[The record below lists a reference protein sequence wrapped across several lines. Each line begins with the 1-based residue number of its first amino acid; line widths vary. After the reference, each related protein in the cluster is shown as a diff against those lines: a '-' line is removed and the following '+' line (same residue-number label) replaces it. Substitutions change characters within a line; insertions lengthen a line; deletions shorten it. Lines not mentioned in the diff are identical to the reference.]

1 MSVATW
7 DEVLM
12 QTAAELR
19 PQVDDVARECA
30 AYVHRSQPELAADDD
45 LAAGL
50 YESARDNL
58 RLVFEMLAEG
68 RPVSLAAA
76 PPGAIAYAAIF
87 VRRGQPLAALLRA
100 YRLGTMWCWHLW
112 RRELGRRI
120 SDPELMME
128 AVDHAMAFVFDY
140 VDHVAEEV
148 TEQYAMQRERWARSA
163 EALRRETVQR
173 VLDGGESI
181 DVGTASTRLK
191 YELRRCH
198 VGLILYE
205 QHDGEGE
212 DAMVHLEQ
220 AALAIAAQLGSA
232 RPLLIPEGRHELWA
246 WMGFDAPPELELLD
260 HQVVLDA
267 GAARR
272 VHLAVGEPGEGAAGF
287 AATHHEACIAR
298 ELASRTHRPAGQAVR
313 YGRMVVPSLLLVDA
327 ERARSFV
334 LRELG
339 ELARGDDATT
349 RLRATLLVFLDE
361 GSRPLST
368 AKRLGIHQN
377 TVNYRIRQA
386 EALLGHAVRER
397 RYELETA
404 LRLLPLVL

>member
-1 MSVATW
+1 MHVATW

-12 QTAAELR
+12 QTAGELR
-19 PQVDDVARECA
+19 PQVDAVARECA
-30 AYVHRSQPELAADDD
+30 AYIQQSQPELAADED

-50 YESARDNL
+50 YESARDNFG
-58 RLVFEMLAEG
+58 LVFEMLAEG

-76 PPGAIAYAAIF
+76 PPAAIEYAAIF
-87 VRRGQPLAALLRA
+87 VRRGQPLASLLRA

-112 RRELGRRI
+112 QRELGRRV

-128 AVDHAMAFVFDY
+128 AVDHAMSFVFAY

-148 TEQYAMQRERWARSA
+148 TEQYAVQRERWARSA

-173 VLDGGESI
+173 LLAGAESI
-181 DVGTASTRLK
+181 EAATASTRLK
-191 YELRRCH
+191 YELRRHH
-198 VGLILYE
+198 VGLILHE
-205 QHDGEGE
+205 QQDCDGE
-212 DAMVHLEQ
+212 DAMVRLEQ
-220 AALAIAAQLGSA
+220 TALAIAAQLGA
-232 RPLLIPEGRHELWA
+232 VRPLLIPDGRRELWA
-246 WMGFDAPPELELLD
+246 WVGFDAPPELGLLD
-260 HQVVLDA
+260 QVVLDA
-267 GAARR
+267 GACRR
-272 VHLAVGEPGEGAAGF
+272 VHLAVGEPGEGAPGF
-287 AATHHEACIAR
+287 AATHREACIAR
-298 ELASRTHRPAGQAVR
+298 ELAARTHRPAGQVVR
-313 YGRMVVPSLLLVDA
+313 YGRIVVPSLLTVDP

-334 LRELG
+334 MRELG
-339 ELARGDDATT
+339 ELARPDDATT